1 MSSDPQQQACRTAA
15 DHKPDGLS
23 KPGSQAKPQP
33 TDGCGSHPSARPQ
46 FPTVASAIGIKHGRP
61 PAIPRIKGLQKP
73 QQPAHA
79 MIQIQSSVEYRNDE
93 FRRDRIRCSG
103 VR

>member
-1 MSSDPQQQACRTAA
+1 MSPDPRQQSYRTAA
-15 DHKPDGLS
+15 DHSPDVLS
-23 KPGSQAKPQP
+23 KPSPRAKPKP
-33 TDGCGSHPSARPQ
+33 MDGCSDHPSARPP
-46 FPTVASAIGIKHGRP
+46 FPTVASAIGIKHDRP